1 MSELFSRPE
10 LWVIAVY
17 MAGMLGIAWYVSK
30 GSRDVDGYTLGNR
43 QLPGWAIGLSVLGT
57 FTSSLTFLGGPGKIF
72 REGNWNYLSFTVA
85 LPIAALIAVIWFVPL
100 YRRSVRLSAYEL
112 LEQRFGY
119 WARVYADASYIL
131 LQLLRVAMV
140 LLLVA
145 LAVDDLLGWE
155 VIPTLIG
162 LGILVIVYDVLG
174 GIRAVIWTDV
184 IQVVVLCV
192 GALWCLVVL
201 VTDWP
206 GGATGFWSD
215 IPAGSL
221 SLGEWASWDLAKS
234 TFLVVFIYGLSE
246 NLRNYGTDQNY
257 VQRVLAAPSNREAA
271 KSIWIGALGYIPISL
286 TIGVI
291 GIGLGM
297 HYRIAVD
304 QQDYTSAGQ
313 PDGGSRVIVLSPGT
327 QADEVFPHF
336 IQHQLPPLVSGLVI
350 AAILA
355 AAMSTVD
362 SSLNSTSTIIL
373 EDILRRF
380 RRGPPLIPEI
390 IGLRVSTVVLGI
402 LGTGLAIL
410 VYTIKGEK
418 SGTIMDLWWAYAGAA
433 GGGMFGLFLLAWL
446 MPKLPAWGALLATV
460 TTFPVLIWG
469 LVARNIPDDSP
480 WKPFECTLHGNLV
493 GVSGTLV
500 VLLVGGLI
508 WAAAMA
514 GMIRS
519 NSRSSAD

>member
-1 MSELFSRPE
+1 MTDFFSRPD

-17 MAGMLGIAWYVSK
+17 MLGMLGVAWYVSA
-30 GSRDVDGYTLGNR
+30 GSRDAEGYTLGNR

-72 REGNWNYLSFTVA
+72 REGDWNYLSFTVA
-85 LPIAALIAVIWFVPL
+85 LPFSALIAVIWFVPL

-119 WARVYADASYIL
+119 WARLYADASYIL

-145 LAVDDLLGWE
+145 LAVDDLLGWD
-155 VIPTLIG
+155 VISTLVG
-162 LGILVIVYDVLG
+162 LGVLVIIYDVLG

-184 IQVVVLCV
+184 VQVVVLCV

-206 GGATGFWSD
+206 GGAGGFWSD

-221 SLGEWASWDLAKS
+221 SLGELASWDLAKS
-234 TFLVVFIYGLSE
+234 TFLVVFVYGLSE

-257 VQRVLAAPSNREAA
+257 VQRVLAAPSDREAA
-271 KSIWIGALGYIPISL
+271 KSIWIGALSYIPISL
-286 TIGVI
+286 MIGLI
-291 GIGLGM
+291 GIGLAM
-297 HYRIAVD
+297 NYRIAD
-304 QQDYTSAGQ
+304 SETAYATTSAATATGNT
-313 PDGGSRVIVLSPGT
+313 VVLPAGT
-327 QADEVFPHF
+327 TPDEVFPHF
-336 IQHQLPPLVSGLVI
+336 IQTELPLGVSGLVI

-362 SSLNSTSTIIL
+362 SSLNSTSTVVL

-380 RRGPPLIPEI
+380 RRGEPRVPEI
-390 IGLRVSTVVLGI
+390 ITLRISTVVLGV
-402 LGTGLAIL
+402 LGTGMAVA
-410 VYTIKGEK
+410 VYWRLGEA
-418 SGTIMDLWWAYAGAA
+418 SGTIMDQWWKYAGAA

-446 MPKLPAWGALLATV
+446 LPRLPAWGALLATI
-460 TTFPVLIWG
+460 TTFPVLLWG
-469 LVARNIPDDSP
+469 LLATDLPADSP
-480 WKPFECTLHGNLV
+480 WKPLECRLHGNLV

-500 VLLVGGLI
+500 VLLVGGTI
-508 WAAAMA
+508 WAAVLGGFVRA
-514 GMIRS
+514 G
-519 NSRSSAD
+519 SRYPRD